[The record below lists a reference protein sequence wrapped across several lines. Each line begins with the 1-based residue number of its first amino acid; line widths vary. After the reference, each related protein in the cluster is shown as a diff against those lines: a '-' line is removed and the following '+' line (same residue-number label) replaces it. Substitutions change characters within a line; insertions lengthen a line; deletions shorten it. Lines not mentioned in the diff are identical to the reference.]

1 MTVYKEWRLE
11 YEYRPQNLSK
21 EACYRYECLVKYRRL
36 REKGFSEQ
44 EALEF
49 LGVKRSTYFN
59 WLKSLRKNFVFPAN
73 SGERCQTSLRAVLD
87 LLHAHRAT
95 PAWLT
100 PLSASS
106 VRYPDFIT
114 SHKTIHRIVLFGRV

>member
-1 MTVYKEWRLE
+1 MPIVQNEWRLG
-11 YEYRPQNLSK
+11 YEYRPQNLS
-21 EACYRYECLVKYRRL
+21 EEVCYRYECLVKYRRL

-73 SGERCQTSLRAVLD
+73 SGERCQSSLRAIPRVD
-87 LLHAHRAT
+87 C
-95 PAWLT
+95 
-100 PLSASS
+100 
-106 VRYPDFIT
+106 F
-114 SHKTIHRIVLFGRV
+114 SHTCGRI